1 MLNILPPLPDIPDGP
16 LSKEGMDVHA
26 MRYALI
32 VREAD
37 RANREPLGWISV
49 QDRLP
54 PEGVMVA
61 TLAREKRSTTG
72 YAISYGEWNNDDG
85 DGFRNMCRFKSS
97 HTHWLELPAHPPSH
111 FKKHHTKS
119 NL

>member
-1 MLNILPPLPDIPDGP
+1 MISILPPLPDIPDGP

-37 RANREPLGWISV
+37 RASRPQFEWIRV

-61 TLAREKRSTTG
+61 ALSREKRSKTG
-72 YAISYGEWNNDDG
+72 YALSYSGWSTTN
-85 DGFRNMCRFKSS
+85 DGFRGEGNFKNDHS
-97 HTHWLELPAHPPSH
+97 HWFELPAHPASH
-111 FKKHHTKS
+111 FKSKP
-119 NL
+119 